1 MNIKKRKL
9 IQQIIPHL
17 EHKNALV
24 ITGARQVGKTTLLQY
39 LFAQIPQNQKIW
51 FDLENPLHQKFFELT
66 DYDQIYKA
74 LLTYNL
80 DKKKR
85 IFVFLDEIQ
94 NFPEITKIIKY
105 LIDHYQIKF
114 LVTGSSSF
122 YMKNLFPESLS
133 GRKFIFNLSPLD
145 FQEFLYFKE
154 IIPDIPIQSS
164 QLDIAAKNIIE
175 YEKYRQEFL
184 EYLEFGGFP
193 EVVLTD
199 DSPTKKMI
207 LENIFKSF
215 FERDILQLAHY
226 QDVKEI
232 RDLILLLHR
241 RIGTKLDV
249 TKVAAELGVTRHKLY
264 AYLEFLQA
272 TFVIKLIS
280 VFSKSIDKK
289 VAAGKK
295 IYFLDTGLV
304 NSIGKIGVG
313 ELFENAIAN
322 LLTNY
327 GEINYYQDKNKEID
341 FILNNTIAFEV
352 KIKASVHD
360 LENLTILTKKLG
372 IKNFYLISQA
382 FVENCPQIL
391 YPQFL

>member
-1 MNIKKRKL
+1 
-9 IQQIIPHL
+9 
-17 EHKNALV
+17 
-24 ITGARQVGKTTLLQY
+24 
-39 LFAQIPQNQKIW
+39 
-51 FDLENPLHQKFFELT
+51 
-66 DYDQIYKA
+66 
-74 LLTYNL
+74 
-80 DKKKR
+80 
-85 IFVFLDEIQ
+85 
-94 NFPEITKIIKY
+94 
-105 LIDHYQIKF
+105 
-114 LVTGSSSF
+114 
-122 YMKNLFPESLS
+122 MKNLFPESLS

-199 DSPTKKMI
+199 DRPTKKMI

-249 TKVAAELGVTRHKLY
+249 TKIAAELGVTRHKLY

-313 ELFENAIAN
+313 ELFENTIAN